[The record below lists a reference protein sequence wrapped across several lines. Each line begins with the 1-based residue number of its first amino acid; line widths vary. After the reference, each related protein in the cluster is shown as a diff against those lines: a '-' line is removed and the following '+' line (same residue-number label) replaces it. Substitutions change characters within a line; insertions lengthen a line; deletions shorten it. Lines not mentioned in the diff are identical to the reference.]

1 MKREYKLVK
10 HWDGDKCIYYTVHQ
24 KFFFFFR
31 QIGGEFDCWKDACDA
46 LYRYGLLDDEEVPV
60 N

>member
-10 HWDGDKCIYYTVHQ
+10 HWDGSKGTYYTIHQ

-31 QIGGEFDCWKDACDA
+31 QIGGEFDTWEDACDA
-46 LYRYGLLDDEEVPV
+46 LYRYGLLDDEGDPV
-60 N
+60 R